1 MSQLSDEHRAQSTWA
16 LANSYSV
23 AAKVLH
29 ANGTP
34 VTFIPTVYL
43 LAHALELHLKSFL
56 NCCGVKDK
64 GLRGLGHDL
73 VAALAECE
81 RHGLNSYVTIS
92 NEDLELVKRVNLCY
106 EKKELEYFVGK
117 AKSLGSID
125 DFTYLVSR
133 VSKALFN
140 PLDGS
145 QLPLVR

>member
-1 MSQLSDEHRAQSTWA
+1 MPW
-16 LANSYSV
+16 N
-23 AAKVLH
+23 
-29 ANGTP
+29 
-34 VTFIPTVYL
+34 FIW
-43 LAHALELHLKSFL
+43 KSFL
-56 NCCGVKDK
+56 SCCGVKDK

-92 NEDLELVKRVNLCY
+92 TEDLELVKRVNLCY

-140 PLDGS
+140 PLTEASFRSFGQDDES
-145 QLPLVR
+145 APP